1 MSVTLFVV
9 DLPEFSALVN
19 SVRDAGGCVLS
30 RMDSGYW
37 KIEAA
42 DELHFSRKD
51 LGLGPALWN
60 SALSGG
66 FRGRIAAFDRS
77 EIRLVRD
84 EEHPS

>member
-1 MSVTLFVV
+1 MSVILFVV
-9 DLPEFSALVN
+9 DLPEFGALVD
-19 SVRDAGGCVLS
+19 SVRQAGGCAVS
-30 RMDSGYW
+30 RMDCGYW
-37 KIEAA
+37 KIEAPN
-42 DELHFSRKD
+42 ELHFSRKQ

-84 EEHPS
+84 EEHAS